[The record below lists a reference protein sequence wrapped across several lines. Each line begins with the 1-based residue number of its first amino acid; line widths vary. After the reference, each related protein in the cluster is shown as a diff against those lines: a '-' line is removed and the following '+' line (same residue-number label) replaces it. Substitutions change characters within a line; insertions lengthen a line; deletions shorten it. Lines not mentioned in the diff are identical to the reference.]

1 MNPCIDMHAS
11 KESRVKGCRAQ
22 ENKVSVTPSTALWN
36 SFFEESLRRALS
48 EQLCAA
54 LCLCEPC
61 AGPVRTEHWSYRA
74 LGGPVRTE
82 HWAYSPVR
90 TEHWAY
96 RALGGPVRTEHWAYR
111 ALGGPVRTEHWA

>member
-36 SFFEESLRRALS
+36 SFFEESLRRGLS

-54 LCLCEPC
+54 VCGSERLCAALSGSVQLC
-61 AGPVRTEHWSYRA
+61 AA
-74 LGGPVRTE
+74 LSGSVQSQPRPSQG
-82 HWAYSPVR
+82 SK
-90 TEHWAY
+90 
-96 RALGGPVRTEHWAYR
+96 
-111 ALGGPVRTEHWA
+111 